1 MSKVYG
7 YCRTASAEG
16 GQIEEQCAIIKDYC
30 KRNDMKIAK
39 LFCDEGMS
47 AHDLNRTS
55 LNSMI
60 NILHRGDVVVTKDIS
75 RLARDPK
82 KQEYIIN
89 KMKDIGVEIVCVEKV
104 NNNMLSIANWIN
116 QKLSK

>member
-16 GQIEEQCAIIKDYC
+16 CQIEEQCVLIKEYC
-30 KRNDMKIAK
+30 KRNNMKIEK
-39 LFCDEGMS
+39 FFCDEGMS
-47 AHDLNRTS
+47 AHNINRES

-60 NILHRGDVVVTKDIS
+60 NILQKGDVVVKDIS
-75 RLARDPK
+75 RLARDLK

-116 QKLSK
+116 QRLSK

>member
-30 KRNDMKIAK
+30 KRNDMKIEK
-39 LFCDEGMS
+39 FFCDEGMS
-47 AHDLNRTS
+47 AHNINRES

-60 NILHRGDVVVTKDIS
+60 NILQKGDMVVIKDIS
-75 RLARDPK
+75 RLARDLK
-82 KQEYIIN
+82 KQEYCPA
-89 KMKDIGVEIVCVEKV
+89 DAEIAELLC
-104 NNNMLSIANWIN
+104 W
-116 QKLSK
+116 Q

>member
-30 KRNDMKIAK
+30 KRNDMKIEK
-39 LFCDEGMS
+39 FFCDEGMS
-47 AHDLNRTS
+47 AHNINRES

-60 NILHRGDVVVTKDIS
+60 NILQKGDMVVIKDIS
-75 RLARDPK
+75 RLARDLK

-89 KMKDIGVEIVCVEKV
+89 KMKDIGIEIVCVEKV

-116 QKLSK
+116 QRLSK